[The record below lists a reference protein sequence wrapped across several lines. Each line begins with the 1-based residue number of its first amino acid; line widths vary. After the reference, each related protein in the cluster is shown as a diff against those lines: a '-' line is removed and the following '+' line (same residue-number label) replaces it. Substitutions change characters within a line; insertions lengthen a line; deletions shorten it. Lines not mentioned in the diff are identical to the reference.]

1 MEFWGIENFALFLLA
16 SLMVSTMPGPD
27 LLYLTGRTLQQGKS
41 AGLMCVLGISA
52 GCLIHTLLAALG
64 LSALLLTSAIAFH
77 AVKWAGALYLIFL
90 GLKLLFSKI
99 ERQQIGEL
107 KEASLGKVFIQAFL
121 TNLLNPKAALFF
133 LALLPQF
140 IAADAGSKTAAFL
153 LLGVIFVL
161 ENALWFLLVVV
172 FMAALGGF
180 FRGSSRARLI
190 LDKVTG
196 TLFIGLGIRLAMEER
211 V

>member
-1 MEFWGIENFALFLLA
+1 MDFWGIENFALFLLA
-16 SLMVSTMPGPD
+16 SLMLSMTPGPD
-27 LLYLTGRTLQQGKS
+27 FLYLTGRTLQQGKP

-52 GCLIHTLLAALG
+52 GCLIHTCLAALG

-77 AVKWAGALYLIFL
+77 LVKWVGALYLIFL
-90 GLKLLFSKI
+90 GLQMLFAKKR
-99 ERQQIGEL
+99 EEEIGEL
-107 KEASLGKVFIQAFL
+107 RGASLRKVLTQAFL

-140 IAADAGSKTAAFL
+140 IAADATSKTAAFL

-161 ENALWFLLVVV
+161 ENALWFLLVVM
-172 FMAALGGF
+172 FITAIGGF
-180 FRGSSRARLI
+180 FRGSSRARMI

>member
-1 MEFWGIENFALFLLA
+1 MDFWGIENFALFLLA
-16 SLMVSTMPGPD
+16 SLMLSMTPGPD
-27 LLYLTGRTLQQGKS
+27 FLYLTGRTLQQGKT

-52 GCLIHTLLAALG
+52 GCLIHTVLAALG

-90 GLKLLFSKI
+90 GLQLLFSRARAEKM
-99 ERQQIGEL
+99 EEL
-107 KEASLGKVFIQAFL
+107 QGASLRKVLTQAFL

-140 IAADAGSKTAAFL
+140 ISADASSKTAAFL

-161 ENALWFLLVVV
+161 ENALWFVLVVT
-172 FMAALGGF
+172 FMTAIGGF
-180 FRGSSRARLI
+180 FRGASRARMV

-196 TLFIGLGIRLAMEER
+196 TLFIGLGIRLAMQER
-211 V
+211 M